1 MKKTEARDS
10 NINVGAITVWMA
22 LKLVNS
28 GASTDG
34 ETKRTK
40 WWFGVLHCSEARRM
54 RKNQVV

>member
-1 MKKTEARDS
+1 MEARDS